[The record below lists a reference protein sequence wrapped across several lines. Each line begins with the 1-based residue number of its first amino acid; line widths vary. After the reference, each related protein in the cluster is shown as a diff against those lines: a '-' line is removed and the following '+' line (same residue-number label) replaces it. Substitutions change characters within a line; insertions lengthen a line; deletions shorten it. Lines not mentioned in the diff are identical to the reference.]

1 MPQKIET
8 MSEEDV
14 RRVEAQRTWVR
25 DHYQTEA
32 QHEYETA
39 EGKLRLIE
47 TILNANWI
55 EPTETWKLQ
64 SLGIA
69 LGDVLAQE
77 MGLNWVIVD
86 DEFGRDPALQLP
98 NSTIVVF
105 PLTAVSKRIERGEKV
120 DARDL
125 LEGFKQTIEEKR
137 REGF

>member
-125 LEGFKQTIEEKR
+125 LEGFKQTIDEKR